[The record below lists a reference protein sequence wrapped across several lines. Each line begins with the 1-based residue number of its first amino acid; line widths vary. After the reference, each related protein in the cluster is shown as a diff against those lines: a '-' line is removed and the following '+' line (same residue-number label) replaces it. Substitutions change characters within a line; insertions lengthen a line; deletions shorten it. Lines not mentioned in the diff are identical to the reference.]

1 MSLPLGRPLPSRALP
16 WQDLPQTKLPNGLG
30 IRYVSRRD
38 VPFLY
43 PETVGPEGRVI
54 CMEPIPNAA
63 AALQHNIQSH
73 QHWCLKRGVH
83 PGNVSALNVGAGNGQ
98 ESSATFTCYPDAA
111 GWSTM
116 QPNDAEVQEGV
127 ASYLQNSLRTRAGLE
142 GSLLVSLASLLQ
154 RLLPRW
160 LTQRLFRWFAG
171 RMLAKK
177 QQVSC
182 ELTSISAVIRQQQLD
197 RVHLMKIDVERAELD
212 VLRGVEAQHWQMI
225 DQVVAEVHDID
236 GSLEKFQ
243 QILRNAAFTSLRCS
257 QDPALSG
264 TTMFLVAA
272 SRAPL

>member
-177 QQVSC
+177 QQ
-182 ELTSISAVIRQQQLD
+182 
-197 RVHLMKIDVERAELD
+197 IDVERAELD